1 MPVRRVVIT
10 GDPVLHRPA
19 GRVAVFDEGV
29 AALIQDLYDTMDAA
43 HGVGLAAPQIGVGLR
58 VYVYEMSNED
68 GVPRRGAVV
77 NPILAIGKVS
87 SERPDPDDEVEGCL
101 SVPGEHFPL
110 KRADWVRVSGQDGT
124 GEPLEFE
131 ATGWFARCMQHEF
144 DHLNGKLYVDRLDER
159 QAKKARRAI
168 RAQGWGKP
176 GMGWLPGVDPDPF
189 GHDEVDAGGHHEA
202 IV

>member
-10 GDPVLHRPA
+10 GEPVLHRPA

-43 HGVGLAAPQIGVGLR
+43 HGVGLAAPQVGVGLR

-110 KRADWVRVSGQDGT
+110 KRADWVRVSGQDAT

-159 QAKKARRAI
+159 HAKKARRAI

>member
-10 GDPVLHRPA
+10 GEPVLHRPA

-43 HGVGLAAPQIGVGLR
+43 HGVGLAAPQVGVGLR

-110 KRADWVRVSGQDGT
+110 KRADWVRVSGQDAT

-159 QAKKARRAI
+159 HAKKARRAI
-168 RAQGWGKP
+168 RGQGWGKP